1 MTASLQELKLVT
13 QADVYCNEN
22 LAGHLTRQPDGSVA
36 FKYDEK
42 YRADGGSAIAT
53 SLPVI
58 DELYVGPGGALPSF
72 FSGLL
77 PEGHRLT
84 VLKDATKTSL
94 SDELTLLM
102 AVGSD
107 TPGNVRVIPAGSK
120 LEATPVVA
128 EFSRTSELDFSVL
141 SRTLDRHAIPGV
153 QDKISAT
160 MLTTPVEFKN
170 SAYLLKLDPRD
181 HPHLVVNEAQHL
193 KAATAL
199 KLPVANSKLV
209 TDSKGIP
216 GLLVERFDRQPAAGP
231 DEQVIRLPLEDA
243 MQVLNLPPA
252 SKYAVTTEQV
262 IQALAAQCQA
272 PVLAKRNL
280 YIQFVFAWLTGNGD
294 LHGKN
299 ISILANGQGRFSIAP
314 IYDIPCT
321 LLYGDDTMALSVAG
335 KAKNLKAK
343 HWAELAG
350 ELGLAKRAAQ
360 SANQLALKAAMSV
373 KLEELP
379 FEGSPLRGTE
389 RELRFRR
396 MELE

>member
-1 MTASLQELKLVT
+1 MNPQLQELKLVT
-13 QADVYCNEN
+13 QADVYCNES
-22 LAGHLTRQPDGSVA
+22 LAGYLTRQADGSVA
-36 FKYDEK
+36 FTYDES
-42 YRADGGSAIAT
+42 YLAGGGSAIAT
-53 SLPVI
+53 SLPVSP
-58 DELYVGPGGALPSF
+58 EPYVGPGGALPSF

-107 TPGNVRVIPAGSK
+107 TPGNVRVVPAGSAV
-120 LEATPVVA
+120 EQAPVVA
-128 EFSRTSELDFSVL
+128 EFSSAADLDFSVL
-141 SRTLDRHAIPGV
+141 ARTLDRHSIPGV

-193 KAATAL
+193 KAAKAL
-199 KLPVANSKLV
+199 KLPVVSNQLV
-209 TDSKGIP
+209 LDSRGSQ
-216 GLLVERFDRQPAAGP
+216 GLLVERFDRKAAGKA
-231 DEQVIRLPLEDA
+231 DHTIRLALEDA

-252 SKYAVTTEQV
+252 SKYSVGTEQV
-262 IQALAAQCQA
+262 IEALALQCQA
-272 PVLAKRNL
+272 PVLARRNL
-280 YIQFVFAWLTGNGD
+280 YMQFVFAWLTGNGD

-299 ISILANGQGRFSIAP
+299 VSILADEHGRFSVAP

-321 LLYGDDTMALSVAG
+321 LVYGDDTMALTVAG
-335 KAKNLKAK
+335 KAKNLKRK
-343 HWAELAG
+343 HWDELAG
-350 ELGLAKRAAQ
+350 GLGLTGRAAQ
-360 SANQLALKAAMSV
+360 SANQLALKAAMAV
-373 KLEELP
+373 DLGELP
-379 FEGSPLRGTE
+379 FDGSPLRGAQ

-396 MELE
+396 MEME